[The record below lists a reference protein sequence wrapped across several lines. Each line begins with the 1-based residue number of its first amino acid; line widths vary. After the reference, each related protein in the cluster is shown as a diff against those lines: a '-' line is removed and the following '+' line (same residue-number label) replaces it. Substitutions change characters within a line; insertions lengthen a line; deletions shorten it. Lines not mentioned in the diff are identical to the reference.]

1 MGDTSDR
8 ELRFRRLYD
17 ENFSSI
23 QAYAVNRVASA
34 DDVPDIVAEVFT
46 TAWRRLDD
54 LPPPPADRLWLY
66 GTARKVISR
75 HYRSTSRLRNLVDRV
90 IAGERVAV
98 RTDTDPVREQ
108 LLAAIAKLRP
118 GDREALMLVYW
129 DELSYGQAAQV
140 LGCSVSAVGTRVH
153 RAKSRLRKAFTAGS
167 QPPAFVM
174 NASGATDGS

>member
-1 MGDTSDR
+1 MTDTDER

-23 QAYAVNRVASA
+23 QAYAVNRVAPA

-75 HYRSTSRLRNLVDRV
+75 HYRSTGRLRNLVERV
-90 IAGERVAV
+90 TAGERSTA
-98 RTDTDPVREQ
+98 RPEIDPAREQ
-108 LLAAIAKLRP
+108 LLAAIAKLRA

-129 DELSYGQAAQV
+129 EELSYAEAAKV
-140 LGCSVSAVGTRVH
+140 LGCSVNAVGTRVH
-153 RAKSRLRKAFTAGS
+153 RAKNRLRETFSTESRL
-167 QPPAFVM
+167 PAFVM
-174 NASGATDGS
+174 NANGVTDGS